1 MSYKP
6 KTETWCELQAKKKS
20 GELQM
25 ICSSPVLVSYN
36 MNLVSYKQNRRQGGE
51 LHTMSV
57 FSLVSY
63 IQDEF
68 WFGELQ
74 AIEKKKVVSYIKW

>member
-6 KTETWCELQAKKKS
+6 KKKS

-25 ICSSPVLVSYN
+25 ICSSPVLVSYNMNLVSYN

-74 AIEKKKVVSYIKW
+74 AIEKKRW